1 MKLHMQILIAL
12 GLGIKRNGHIFLGL
26 IAGIILGFILH
37 NYKFTSTGDV
47 NLTVAAI
54 IGALDFIGQAFIRL
68 IQMVVIPL
76 VCSAIIVGISSIGD
90 SNQLGKFGKKMI
102 LYYAF
107 ISFTAVA
114 IGAVLACIFK
124 PGLGVQSFISQASAM
139 TAQAQV
145 QEAILEQQGN
155 ISQIFLNMIP
165 QNPVSAIAMGDM
177 IPVLIFTLI
186 FAVALAKVGEVARPI
201 VGFFESVFAATMKV
215 TDWIMFL
222 AAPGVFALSAVAV
235 SSFGSGVFSGIST
248 YFMVL
253 FVGLLIQLCIVYP
266 LFISVFSKVPVAI
279 FFSSITEAMM
289 VAFGTASSSATLPLT
304 IACCEKRG
312 ISHKVCSFV
321 IPLGATLNMDG
332 TAMFQTV
339 AVLFLTQAYGVTLEP
354 IQIIQVAFFA
364 FVASSTCAGV
374 PGAGLITIALILNG
388 LGLTPQQLVEGFAF
402 LFALDRIL
410 EMFRTVLNVTSDAAV
425 AAVIADNEN
434 EIDYDLF
441 NNVEE
446 YKEILE

>member
-37 NYKFTSTGDV
+37 NYKFTATGDV
-47 NLTVAAI
+47 NLTVAAV
-54 IGALDFIGQAFIRL
+54 IGALDFIGQLFIRL

-76 VCSAIIVGISSIGD
+76 VCSAIIVGIASVGD
-90 SNQLGKFGKKMI
+90 SNQLSKFGKRMI
-102 LYYAF
+102 GYYAI
-107 ISFTAVA
+107 ISFTAVT
-114 IGAVLACIFK
+114 IGALLAVIFK
-124 PGLGVQSFISQASAM
+124 PGEGVREFISQSSAL

-145 QEAILEQQGN
+145 QEAILEQQGHLAH
-155 ISQIFLNMIP
+155 IFLNMIP
-165 QNPVSAIAMGDM
+165 QNPIAAVSMGDM
-177 IPVLIFTLI
+177 VPVLIFTLI
-186 FAVALAKVGEVARPI
+186 FAIALAKVGEVSRPI

-235 SSFGSGVFSGIST
+235 SSFGTGVFSAIST
-248 YFMVL
+248 YFMILV
-253 FVGLLIQLCIVYP
+253 VGLLIQLCIIYP
-266 LFISVFSKVPVAI
+266 LFISTFSKVPVAI

-339 AVLFLTQAYGVTLEP
+339 AVIFLTQAYGVALEP
-354 IQIIQVAFFA
+354 LQIVQVAFFA

-402 LFALDRIL
+402 LFAIDRIL
-410 EMFRTVLNVTSDAAV
+410 EMLRTVLNVTSDAAV

-434 EIDYDLF
+434 EIDYELF
-441 NNVEE
+441 NNVDE